1 MKAPL
6 FSIVLPT
13 KGRSFLVG
21 HAIRSVLAQT
31 FPDFELIVTDNDDGD
46 ATRQAAQAFQDP
58 RLRYVRTGGLNMQ
71 DNWEHGAAQAT
82 GEFLLI
88 LEDKQML
95 KLTAIAQLVGHI
107 EKHQPEVL
115 RWRSDSFD
123 DEMFPPRVRRG
134 KGDGSVRMTSA
145 DALLA
150 AFLGDLDQGYK
161 TTLPLPQL
169 ACIHRGLLQRIK
181 AGPMGRL
188 FHPVSPDVVLAL
200 LILNET
206 EAVCEIHAPLVL
218 YVSSLHSN
226 GRSLTQKQG
235 QTGRQFLRQLPGGA
249 HDTYDQV
256 PIKCPSL
263 GSIYNDFQR
272 IRQKTG
278 GRLTRHELNWPK
290 YFVVCYEWMLGPLS
304 AGVDMT
310 PELREW
316 ERALGEQPAP
326 VQQSVRAALAARR
339 LAVPSALGI
348 ARKQLG
354 RTLGFTRLTR
364 WGKHLYRGRL
374 KGDPEW
380 RFTDPIAYYE
390 WDCEQARAAAGSSS
404 RQ

>member
-31 FPDFELIVTDNDDGD
+31 CTDFELVVVDNDHGD
-46 ATRQAAQAFQDP
+46 ATCQAVAAFTDP

-71 DNWEHGAAQAT
+71 DNWERGATEAT
-82 GEFLLI
+82 GEYLLI

-95 KLTAIAQLVGHI
+95 KSTALAQLVTHI
-107 EKHQPEVL
+107 DRFQPEVL
-115 RWRSDSFD
+115 RWISDSFD
-123 DEMFPPRVRRG
+123 DELLPPRIRRG
-134 KGDGSVRMTSA
+134 KGDGSVSMVSSDT
-145 DALLA
+145 LLA
-150 AFLGDLDQGYK
+150 GFLGDLRQSYK

-169 ACIHRGLLQRIK
+169 ACLRRSVLDRIK
-181 AGPMGRL
+181 AGPMRRL
-188 FHPVSPDVVLAL
+188 FHPVSPDVVLGL
-200 LILNET
+200 LLLNET
-206 EAVCEIHAPLVL
+206 ESMCVINASLVL
-218 YVSSLHSN
+218 YVSSKHSN
-226 GRSLTQKQG
+226 GRSVSHKGSTG
-235 QTGRQFLRQLPGGA
+235 QQFLKQLPGGQG
-249 HDTYDQV
+249 DTYDHV
-256 PIKCPSL
+256 PMKCVNVP
-263 GSIYNDFQR
+263 GSIFNDFQR
-272 IRQKTG
+272 LRGKVG
-278 GRLTRHELNWPK
+278 GRLLRHELNWTK
-290 YFVVCYEWMLGPLS
+290 YFVEGFGAFLGPLA

-310 PELREW
+310 PELQEW
-316 ERALGEQPAP
+316 ERALGEQPAA
-326 VQQSVRAALAARR
+326 VQESVRAALAARR

-348 ARKQLG
+348 ARNQLG

-390 WDCEQARAAAGSSS
+390 WDCEQARAAASSSS

>member
-1 MKAPL
+1 MKPPL
-6 FSIVLPT
+6 FSVVLPT

-31 FPDFELIVTDNDDGD
+31 FTDFELIVTDNDDGD
-46 ATRQAAQAFQDP
+46 ATRQAVQAFQDP

-82 GEFLLI
+82 GEYLLI

-95 KLTAIAQLVGHI
+95 KLTALAQLAGPI
-107 EKHQPEVL
+107 ETLRPEVL

-123 DEMFPPRVRRG
+123 DAIFPPRVRRG
-134 KGDGSVRMTSA
+134 KGDGSVRMTGS

-150 AFLGDLDQGYK
+150 AFLGDLDKSYK

-169 ACIHRGLLQRIK
+169 ACVHRGLLQRIK

-200 LILNET
+200 LMLNEA
-206 EAVCEIHAPLVL
+206 EAVCEIDSPLVL

-235 QTGRQFLRQLPGGA
+235 ETGRQFLRQLPGGEG
-249 HDTYDQV
+249 DCYDQV
-256 PIKCPSL
+256 PIKCISL
-263 GSIYNDFQR
+263 CSIYNDFQR
-272 IRQKTG
+272 TRLKVG
-278 GRLTRHELNWPK
+278 GRLAHHELNWTK
-290 YFVVCYEWMLGPLS
+290 YFLECYQWMLGPMS

-310 PELREW
+310 SELREW
-316 ERALGEQPAP
+316 ERAVGEQPSP

-339 LAVPSALGI
+339 LAVPSALSV
-348 ARKQLG
+348 ARKQLVRRSG
-354 RTLGFTRLTR
+354 ADRLVR

-374 KGDPEW
+374 KQDPEW

-390 WDCEQARAAAGSSS
+390 WECEQARAAATSSPA
-404 RQ
+404 Q